1 MPPGGNSGRRKASP
15 SLPPQRRK
23 VTFLFLPRPP
33 LFFFSPQ
40 AFLCL
45 NVPGMSDSG
54 HSTAKLK
61 PRKLRSPEANRVPAL
76 ASRARGT
83 EYRDPL
89 VPSRPST
96 PRLANDEDA
105 QVRDPTCSQYR
116 AGRAAV
122 PGATGGR
129 GAHGKWTERRKEP
142 GARARDC
149 AYLEQ
154 PPPGRRRAAAQ
165 LGAAAPPRA
174 AGAARDGTPGPRGP
188 SRAPGCAADWARRR
202 AGGQAGAGRES
213 GSAEGVPS
221 GPRRRYASERSA
233 PRPRAPG
240 PSPRAPGPAP
250 RPPRSALRPPAA
262 GRAF

>member
-1 MPPGGNSGRRKASP
+1 MHPKSRASSWAPRYPTAPRRLTALPARSWTCPACPPPSGVPGTVHHTPDIRASGQVNRRKRRMPPGGNSGRRKASP

-33 LFFFSPQ
+33 LFFFQ

-83 EYRDPL
+83 EYWDPL

-96 PRLANDEDA
+96 PGLANDEDA

-142 GARARDC
+142 GA
-149 AYLEQ
+149 
-154 PPPGRRRAAAQ
+154 
-165 LGAAAPPRA
+165 
-174 AGAARDGTPGPRGP
+174 
-188 SRAPGCAADWARRR
+188 
-202 AGGQAGAGRES
+202 
-213 GSAEGVPS
+213 
-221 GPRRRYASERSA
+221 
-233 PRPRAPG
+233 
-240 PSPRAPGPAP
+240 
-250 RPPRSALRPPAA
+250 
-262 GRAF
+262 